1 MNKNLETLKITKE
14 NIKAIKMDVKRLFGI
29 TEEDLE
35 YRKFFI
41 EIKEPSK
48 AEDIVV
54 CNDYRDSECGM
65 LDGKKYVTFYFCN
78 KDFTTIEDEDTIHVQ
93 IIDEH
98 AYYDESG
105 NLLRPSEDDEED
117 EYVIDKYE
125 NKYNIDLTGGLFI
138 VLYEYYD
145 FNNIGDYV
153 VEIYPLI

>member
-1 MNKNLETLKITKE
+1 MNKIESLKLTKE
-14 NIKAIKMDVKRLFGI
+14 NIRPIKMAVKGLFGI

-41 EIKEPSK
+41 EIKEPTK
-48 AEDIVV
+48 PEDIVV

-78 KDFTTIEDEDTIHVQ
+78 LDFSLIEDEDTIHVQ

-105 NLLRPSEDDEED
+105 NLLTGYDED
-117 EYVIDKYE
+117 EDYMIDRYS
-125 NKYNIDLTGGLFI
+125 NKYNVDLSDAIFV
-138 VLYEYYD
+138 VLYEVFD
-145 FNNIGDYV
+145 FNEIGDYV
-153 VEIYPLI
+153 AEIYPLI

>member
-1 MNKNLETLKITKE
+1 MNKIESLKLTKE

-105 NLLRPSEDDEED
+105 NLLTGYDED
-117 EYVIDKYE
+117 EDYMIDRYS
-125 NKYNIDLTGGLFI
+125 NKYNVDLSDAIFV
-138 VLYEYYD
+138 VLYEVFD
-145 FNNIGDYV
+145 FNEIGDYV
-153 VEIYPLI
+153 AEIYPLI

>member
-1 MNKNLETLKITKE
+1 MNKIESLKLTKE
-14 NIKAIKMDVKRLFGI
+14 NIKPIKMAVKRLFGL
-29 TEEDLE
+29 TNDDLE

-41 EIKEPSK
+41 EVKEPSK
-48 AEDIVV
+48 PEDIVV

-105 NLLRPSEDDEED
+105 NLLTGYDED
-117 EYVIDKYE
+117 EDYMIDEYE
-125 NKYNIDLTGGLFI
+125 NKYNIDLSDAIFV
-138 VLYEYYD
+138 VLYEVFD
-145 FNNIGDYV
+145 FNEIGDYV
-153 VEIYPLI
+153 AEIYPLI

>member
-1 MNKNLETLKITKE
+1 MNKIESLKLTKE
-14 NIKAIKMDVKRLFGI
+14 NIRPIKMAVKGLFGI

-41 EIKEPSK
+41 EVKEPSK
-48 AEDIVV
+48 PEDIVV

-78 KDFTTIEDEDTIHVQ
+78 KDFTTIKDEDTIHVQ

-105 NLLRPSEDDEED
+105 NLLTGYDED
-117 EYVIDKYE
+117 E
-125 NKYNIDLTGGLFI
+125 
-138 VLYEYYD
+138 
-145 FNNIGDYV
+145 DYSNGSKNYL
-153 VEIYPLI
+153 VEIYPITV

>member
-1 MNKNLETLKITKE
+1 MNKIESLKLTKE
-14 NIKAIKMDVKRLFGI
+14 NIKPIKMAVKRLFGL
-29 TEEDLE
+29 TNDDLE

-41 EIKEPSK
+41 EVKEPSK
-48 AEDIVV
+48 PEDIVV

-78 KDFTTIEDEDTIHVQ
+78 KDFTTIKDEDTIHVQ

-105 NLLRPSEDDEED
+105 NLLTGYDED
-117 EYVIDKYE
+117 EDYMIDRYS
-125 NKYNIDLTGGLFI
+125 NKYNVDLSDAIFV
-138 VLYEYYD
+138 VLYEVFD
-145 FNNIGDYV
+145 FNEIGDYV

>member
-1 MNKNLETLKITKE
+1 MNKIESLKLTKE
-14 NIKAIKMDVKRLFGI
+14 NIKPIKMDVKGLFGI

-41 EIKEPSK
+41 EVKEPSK
-48 AEDIVV
+48 PEDIVV

-105 NLLRPSEDDEED
+105 NLLTGYDED
-117 EYVIDKYE
+117 EDYMIDRYS
-125 NKYNIDLTGGLFI
+125 NKYNVDLSDAIFV
-138 VLYEYYD
+138 VLYEVFD
-145 FNNIGDYV
+145 FNEIGDYV
-153 VEIYPLI
+153 AEIYPLI

>member
-1 MNKNLETLKITKE
+1 MNKNLESLKLTKE
-14 NIKAIKMDVKRLFGI
+14 NIKPIKMAVKGLFGI

-105 NLLRPSEDDEED
+105 NLLTGYDED
-117 EYVIDKYE
+117 EDYMIDEYE
-125 NKYNIDLTGGLFI
+125 NKYNVDLSDAIFV
-138 VLYEYYD
+138 VLYEVFD
-145 FNNIGDYV
+145 FNEIGDYV
-153 VEIYPLI
+153 AEIYPLI

>member
-1 MNKNLETLKITKE
+1 MNKNLESLKLTKE
-14 NIKAIKMDVKRLFGI
+14 NIKPIKMAVKRLFGL

-48 AEDIVV
+48 AEDIVIT
-54 CNDYRDSECGM
+54 NDYRDSECAGM

-105 NLLRPSEDDEED
+105 NLLTGYDED
-117 EYVIDKYE
+117 EDYMIDRYS
-125 NKYNIDLTGGLFI
+125 NKYNVDLSDAIFV
-138 VLYEYYD
+138 VLYEVFD
-145 FNNIGDYV
+145 FNEIGDYV
-153 VEIYPLI
+153 AEIYSLI

>member
-1 MNKNLETLKITKE
+1 MNKNLESLKLTKE
-14 NIKAIKMDVKRLFGI
+14 NIKPIKMAVKRLFGL

-48 AEDIVV
+48 AEDIVIT
-54 CNDYRDSECGM
+54 NDYRDSECAGM

-105 NLLRPSEDDEED
+105 NLLTGYDED
-117 EYVIDKYE
+117 EDYMIDRYS
-125 NKYNIDLTGGLFI
+125 NKYNVDLSDAIFV
-138 VLYEYYD
+138 VLYEVFD
-145 FNNIGDYV
+145 FNEIGDYV
-153 VEIYPLI
+153 AEIYPLI

>member
-1 MNKNLETLKITKE
+1 MNKIESLKLTKE
-14 NIKAIKMDVKRLFGI
+14 NIKPIKMAVKRLFGL
-29 TEEDLE
+29 TNDDLE

-41 EIKEPSK
+41 EVKEPSK
-48 AEDIVV
+48 PEDIVV

-78 KDFTTIEDEDTIHVQ
+78 LDFSLIEDEDTIHVQ

-105 NLLRPSEDDEED
+105 NLLTGYDED
-117 EYVIDKYE
+117 EDYMIDRYS
-125 NKYNIDLTGGLFI
+125 NKYNVDLSDAIFV
-138 VLYEYYD
+138 VLYEVFD
-145 FNNIGDYV
+145 FNEIGDYV

>member
-1 MNKNLETLKITKE
+1 MNKNLEVLKITKE

-41 EIKEPSK
+41 EIKEPTK
-48 AEDIVV
+48 PEDIVV

-78 KDFTTIEDEDTIHVQ
+78 LDFSLIEDEDTIHVQ

-105 NLLRPSEDDEED
+105 NLLTGYDED
-117 EYVIDKYE
+117 EDYMIDRYS
-125 NKYNIDLTGGLFI
+125 NKYNVDLNNKIFI
-138 VLYEYYD
+138 VLYEYFD
-145 FNNIGDYV
+145 FNEIGDYV
-153 VEIYPLI
+153 AEIYPLI

>member
-1 MNKNLETLKITKE
+1 MNKIESLKLTKE
-14 NIKAIKMDVKRLFGI
+14 NIRPIKMAVKGLFGI

-41 EIKEPSK
+41 EVKEPSK
-48 AEDIVV
+48 PEDIVV

-78 KDFTTIEDEDTIHVQ
+78 KDFTTIKDEDTIHVQ

-105 NLLRPSEDDEED
+105 NLLTGYDED
-117 EYVIDKYE
+117 EDYMIDRYS
-125 NKYNIDLTGGLFI
+125 NKYNVDLSDAIFV
-138 VLYEYYD
+138 VLYEVFD
-145 FNNIGDYV
+145 FNEIGDYV
-153 VEIYPLI
+153 AEIYPLI

>member
-1 MNKNLETLKITKE
+1 MNKIESLKLTKE
-14 NIKAIKMDVKRLFGI
+14 NIRPIKMAVKGLFGI

-78 KDFTTIEDEDTIHVQ
+78 LDFSLIEDEDTIHVQ

-105 NLLRPSEDDEED
+105 NLLTGYDED
-117 EYVIDKYE
+117 EDYMIDRYS
-125 NKYNIDLTGGLFI
+125 NKYNVDLNNKIFI
-138 VLYEYYD
+138 VLYEYFD
-145 FNNIGDYV
+145 FNEIGDYV
-153 VEIYPLI
+153 AEIYPLI

>member
-1 MNKNLETLKITKE
+1 MNKNLESLKLTKE
-14 NIKAIKMDVKRLFGI
+14 NIKTIKGAVKNLFNI

-41 EIKEPSK
+41 EIKEPTK
-48 AEDIVV
+48 VENVV
-54 CNDYRDSECGM
+54 IENDYRESECAGM
-65 LDGKKYVTFYFCN
+65 LEGKKYVTFYFCN
-78 KDFTTIEDEDTIHVQ
+78 LDFSLIEDEDTIHVQ

-105 NLLRPSEDDEED
+105 NLLTGYDED
-117 EYVIDKYE
+117 EDYMIDRYS